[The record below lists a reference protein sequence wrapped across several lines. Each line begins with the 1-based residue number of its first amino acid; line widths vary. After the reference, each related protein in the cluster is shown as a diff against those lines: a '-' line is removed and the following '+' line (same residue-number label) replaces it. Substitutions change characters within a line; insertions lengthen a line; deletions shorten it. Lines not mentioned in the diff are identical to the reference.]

1 MGETLKRKRFDEGAS
16 TVEYALL
23 TLAAAA
29 VAGAMVAVAKS
40 EAFMAALSS
49 VVLKALG

>member
-1 MGETLKRKRFDEGAS
+1 MGETLKRKGFDKGAN

-29 VAGAMVAVAKS
+29 FAGVMVAVAKS
-40 EAFMAALSS
+40 EGFLSALTS
-49 VVLKALG
+49 VMLRALG